1 MNGRWSGLLSL
12 CAAGLIM
19 AGCRPAPPEE
29 RGPAAAGEAPGAR
42 SFVIPSLK
50 GGGEIALDDYR
61 GKVVLLDFWATW
73 CPPCRSEMPALN
85 RLYDEYRQKGFAI
98 IGMTVDRGTVEQV
111 AAAVSRFPIRYPLGL
126 AGGKVQ
132 ADYGGIRAVP
142 TKFLLDRQGRI
153 RRHFVGVVPERYL
166 RSSIEALLAENA
178 S

>member
-1 MNGRWSGLLSL
+1 
-12 CAAGLIM
+12 
-19 AGCRPAPPEE
+19 
-29 RGPAAAGEAPGAR
+29 
-42 SFVIPSLK
+42 
-50 GGGEIALDDYR
+50 
-61 GKVVLLDFWATW
+61 
-73 CPPCRSEMPALN
+73 MPALN